1 MEQKKNEEPYA
12 EHVRNHSCS
21 FYFSSNLIYMLFDE
35 DIDLLF
41 VSSTDKSV
49 QGHKLLFQA

>member
-1 MEQKKNEEPYA
+1 MEQKKYEELYA

-35 DIDLLF
+35 DIDILF